1 MKDRQDSYRQW
12 LTQVEEVKILVWV
25 LPIWFACVFYSAAM
39 DLLKECHYTAK
50 KFKFMHR
57 LSRILL

>member
-1 MKDRQDSYRQW
+1 MKDRLDSYRRW

-50 KFKFMHR
+50 K
-57 LSRILL
+57 ILL